1 MPFSNMCVHTSYP
14 TSGKQLYRIVT
25 RNSYTGIIFVNN
37 QYGDAYFVNVGNRPN
52 DDKQMQA
59 LALSLNTAQE
69 KFYKDNQNNLYLE
82 ISAYDPNIISSLN
95 DKIKIEAVNVTDS
108 VQTSSLTEI
117 KIQKVSIIDE

>member
-1 MPFSNMCVHTSYP
+1 
-14 TSGKQLYRIVT
+14 
-25 RNSYTGIIFVNN
+25 
-37 QYGDAYFVNVGNRPN
+37 
-52 DDKQMQA
+52 MQA